1 MKSFGGDT
9 LTFVLTVGEDLNDR
23 DVLGNP
29 AQIRT
34 EVQVPGCRFRPL
46 PATETRQDGTE
57 VVRDQWKATCPPH
70 AAVLAA
76 KSQDEIKVDGVTL
89 QIVGGPRVFDDMAG
103 RPYKVSVVCERLT
116 G

>member
-1 MKSFGGDT
+1 MRTFGADT
-9 LTFVLTVGEDLNDR
+9 LTFVMVAEDLDDR

-29 AQIRT
+29 AQVRT

-46 PATETRQDGTE
+46 PATETRTDETT
-57 VVRDQWKATCPPH
+57 VVKDQWKATCPPH

-89 QIVGGPRVFDDMAG
+89 QIVGGPRVFSDKTGA
-103 RPYKVSVVCERLT
+103 PFKVSVICERVD